1 MSFDWKKTVG
11 AIAPTIGVVLGG
23 PLGGLAGSALASV
36 LGVENTPDALEAAV
50 QNATPEQLLNIRK
63 ADNEFKVQMAEL
75 GFKNVA
81 DLEKIAADDRSNAR
95 AREVAT
101 SDWMPKALGLFV
113 VVGFFSVMG
122 LMIFQELPPTGRDS
136 LLVLVGALGAAFG
149 SIIQYY
155 YGSSSGSAAKS
166 KTIDAIQQ
174 RL

>member
-11 AIAPTIGVVLGG
+11 AIAPTIGTVLGG
-23 PLGGLAGSALASV
+23 PLGGLAGAALASV
-36 LGVENTPDALEAAV
+36 LGVENTPDALETAV
-50 QNATPEQLLNIRK
+50 QNATPEQLLNIRA
-63 ADNEFKVQMAEL
+63 ADNTFKLQMAEL
-75 GFKNVA
+75 GFKSLS
-81 DLEKIAADDRSNAR
+81 DLEKIAADDRANAR
-95 AREVAT
+95 QREIVT

-113 VVGFFSVMG
+113 VIGFFSVMA

-166 KTIDAIQQ
+166 KTIDALQT
-174 RL
+174 RS